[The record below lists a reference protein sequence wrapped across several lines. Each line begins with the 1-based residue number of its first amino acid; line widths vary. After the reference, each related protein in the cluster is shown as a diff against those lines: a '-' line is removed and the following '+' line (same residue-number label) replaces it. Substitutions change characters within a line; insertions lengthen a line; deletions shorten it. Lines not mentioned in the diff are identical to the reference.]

1 MLRSVSAFLIGAAAV
16 CAFAQFV
23 LRSVPPVAWWLLASI
38 AALALLLDLLWARAT
53 SGRGNQAQAIADG
66 RTGVQRWLGAHPT
79 GEHDARGAELID
91 FVSIVA
97 LTNGHVYRRTQ
108 RSATPPESFTELGIG
123 GSRLVVQPDPSSSE
137 VMAARGGSP
146 LAPLDQ
152 RLALVPAQEST
163 VPPWP
168 GVFLPPGAD
177 ISNPY
182 AFTEWDLSRRRQPTR
197 RRSWAAR
204 PVAVALSFLVGLLA
218 SGGWQ
223 WATAGTD
230 RVTSAASTS
239 AGPMGHVAPSEAP
252 TLAAS
257 GGATVGTGRESAA
270 SAEGEDSGD
279 PAERVEEQP
288 TASLLHISAEEYGK
302 ILAGMA
308 EFAGTEEVGRIVLY
322 DEYLMFDMPA
332 ETGSN
337 KWDTFTYEAD
347 TGFSRQGPATIQLD
361 PSLNERFLLT
371 DLDPTVIAD
380 VNSRAVAESGQE
392 PDPSLEF
399 SHVIIDRA
407 LWGTTPGKT
416 SIRAYVGDDYTSTML
431 VYDTTG
437 KLIKKLK

>member
-38 AALALLLDLLWARAT
+38 AALALLLDLLWARAA
-53 SGRGNQAQAIADG
+53 SGRGNQAQAVADG

-108 RSATPPESFTELGIG
+108 RSATPPESFAELGIG

-204 PVAVALSFLVGLLA
+204 PAAVTLSFLVGLLA

-223 WATAGTD
+223 WATAGAG
-230 RVTSAASTS
+230 RVTSTASTS
-239 AGPMGHVAPSEAP
+239 AGPTRHVAPSEAP
-252 TLAAS
+252 TLGDS
-257 GGATVGTGRESAA
+257 GGGTVGTDQEPLV
-270 SAEGEDSGD
+270 SAEEEREE
-279 PAERVEEQP
+279 PAEHAEEHP
-288 TASLLHISAEEYGK
+288 AADLLHISAEEYSR

-347 TGFSRQGPATIQLD
+347 TGFNRQGPATVQLD

-392 PDPSLEF
+392 PTPSLEF

-407 LWGTTPGKT
+407 LWGATPGKT

-437 KLIKKLK
+437 KLIKKIR